1 MREAISCVDRD
12 HHVDGR
18 LAPEQPPAAPG
29 DENALRSL
37 ARKQALRVRSFKFHL
52 AAFVVGTIVLTGVWV
67 LTEYLEADGWPER
80 FGDEDAPGT
89 WHLWIFYV
97 VGVWALVV
105 ALKALGTYF
114 GRRPS
119 EAEVE
124 RELERLRS

>member
-1 MREAISCVDRD
+1 MSTETIT
-12 HHVDGR
+12 
-18 LAPEQPPAAPG
+18 E

-37 ARKQALRVRSFKFHL
+37 ARKQVLRVRNFRFHL
-52 AAFVVGTIVLTGVWV
+52 AAFVVGTVILTGVWV

-89 WHLWIFYV
+89 WHLWILYV
-97 VGVWALVV
+97 VGVWALIV

-124 RELERLRS
+124 RELERLRSQNRVDEPAVR

>member
-1 MREAISCVDRD
+1 MSVETGRKT
-12 HHVDGR
+12 DGPVPE
-18 LAPEQPPAAPG
+18 LHPDAPAG
-29 DENALRSL
+29 DEDALRSL
-37 ARKQALRVRSFKFHL
+37 ARRQVLRVRRFRFHL

-97 VGVWALVV
+97 LGVWALIV
-105 ALKALGTYF
+105 ALKGLGTYF
-114 GRRPS
+114 RRPAS

-124 RELERLRS
+124 RELERLRSQS